1 VGDMKFGVLKGVD
14 AMGNRYYEDLDLPYG
29 QHRWIE
35 YKDVHNFDATM
46 IQPE

>member
-1 VGDMKFGVLKGVD
+1 VD